1 MPLQFC
7 RAPHLCCSPV
17 QDWWALCCDVTGPRP
32 IMPPPSKAHNKYT
45 PSQRPRHSPGQPP
58 HTHSHAHTEGIN
70 YRCTLNY
77 FHLLPF
83 SRDGT
88 HTAWWLMKQYFNTSL
103 SNMRA
108 EQAHTHT
115 HSWTLMLLILF
126 AALCLFF
133 SFTRSRWMLF
143 ISSVIFYRSA
153 EACED
158 YSKSKCWSRHGSRIE
173 KHLCS
178 NFFPAL

>member
-1 MPLQFC
+1 MTKKACKWRHRKGRKRKKELLRKKVPSQFC
-7 RAPHLCCSPV
+7 RAPHLCRSPV
-17 QDWWALCCDVTGPRP
+17 QDWWVLCCDVTGPRP

-45 PSQRPRHSPGQPP
+45 PSQRPRHGPGRPP

-108 EQAHTHT
+108 EHTY
-115 HSWTLMLLILF
+115 TLMDAHASHPFCCSLPLF
-126 AALCLFF
+126 QL
-133 SFTRSRWMLF
+133 
-143 ISSVIFYRSA
+143 
-153 EACED
+153 
-158 YSKSKCWSRHGSRIE
+158 
-173 KHLCS
+173 
-178 NFFPAL
+178 

>member
-7 RAPHLCCSPV
+7 RAPHLCCSQV
-17 QDWWALCCDVTGPRP
+17 QDWWVLCCDVTGPRP

-45 PSQRPRHSPGQPP
+45 PSQRLRHGPGRPP
-58 HTHSHAHTEGIN
+58 DTHSHAHTEGIN

-103 SNMRA
+103 SNMRG
-108 EQAHTHT
+108 EQAHTHICT
-115 HSWTLMLLILF
+115 HGHSCFSSFLLLSIS
-126 AALCLFF
+126 FF
-133 SFTRSRWMLF
+133 SSNRSCWMLF
-143 ISSVIFYRSA
+143 ISSVIFISFLRGV
-153 EACED
+153 
-158 YSKSKCWSRHGSRIE
+158 WR
-173 KHLCS
+173 LQWV
-178 NFFPAL
+178 